1 MARIVCLHGV
11 PKKIVS
17 DQGSQF
23 TSRYWKKLHESLD
36 TRLNFS
42 SAYHPQ
48 TDGQTERT
56 NQVLEDMLRACA
68 LKHGGS
74 WDKSLPYAEFSYNN
88 SYQASLK
95 VSPLRGMRRFKVKG
109 KLSPRFIGPFLILK
123 RVGEVAYQLELPDY
137 LADVHDVFH
146 VSQLK
151 KCLRVPEE
159 QLPMED
165 LSVQE
170 DLTYAEYPIKILDTL
185 TQVTRNKVIKMC
197 KVQWSHHGE
206 DEATWEREEELR
218 IDFPHLF
225 PRSS

>member
-1 MARIVCLHGV
+1 MQDSSILDQTRGRQFFGPELIQEAEEQVRIIRENLRVA
-11 PKKIVS
+11 
-17 DQGSQF
+17 Q
-23 TSRYWKKLHESLD
+23 
-36 TRLNFS
+36 TRQKSYANNRRR
-42 SAYHPQ
+42 P
-48 TDGQTERT
+48 
-56 NQVLEDMLRACA
+56 LEFEEGD
-68 LKHGGS
+68 
-74 WDKSLPYAEFSYNN
+74 YVY
-88 SYQASLK
+88 LK

-123 RVGEVAYQLELPDY
+123 RVGEVAYQLELPDH

-170 DLTYAEYPIKILDTL
+170 DLTYTEYPIKILDTL
-185 TQVTRNKVIKMC
+185 TRVTRNKVIKVC

-206 DEATWEREEELR
+206 DEATCKREEELR
-218 IDFPHLF
+218 IDFPYLF
-225 PRSS
+225 PRSSQISRTRFFLRG

>member
-1 MARIVCLHGV
+1 M
-11 PKKIVS
+11 
-17 DQGSQF
+17 
-23 TSRYWKKLHESLD
+23 SLFE
-36 TRLNFS
+36 TLCGRKC
-42 SAYHPQ
+42 
-48 TDGQTERT
+48 RT
-56 NQVLEDMLRACA
+56 PLY
-68 LKHGGS
+68 
-74 WDKSLPYAEFSYNN
+74 WDKTRGRQFFGSELIQEAKEQVCVITENLRVAQTRQKSYADNRRRPLEFEEGDHVY
-88 SYQASLK
+88 LK
-95 VSPLRGMRRFKVKG
+95 MSPLCGMRRFKVKG
-109 KLSPRFIGPFLILK
+109 KLSPRVIGPFRVFR
-123 RVGEVAYQLELPDY
+123 RVGELAYQLELPDH

-170 DLTYAEYPIKILDTL
+170 DLTYDEYPIKILDTL
-185 TQVTRNKVIKMC
+185 TRVTRNKDIKMC